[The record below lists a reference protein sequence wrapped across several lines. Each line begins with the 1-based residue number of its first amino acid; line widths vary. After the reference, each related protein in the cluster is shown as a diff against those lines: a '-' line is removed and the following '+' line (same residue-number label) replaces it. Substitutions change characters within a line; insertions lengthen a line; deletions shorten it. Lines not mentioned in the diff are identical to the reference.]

1 MRGGA
6 CHKRSSVLRPPSSI
20 LVFVFPAPSA
30 SAAVTIALS
39 KKVRPRAKKSLTA
52 QLPTFTV
59 ARIRKEVTSAMAA
72 KKKATKKKTTKKTT
86 KKK

>member
-1 MRGGA
+1 V
-6 CHKRSSVLRPPSSI
+6 SQTILDPPFSI
-20 LVFVFPAPSA
+20 LVFLFSALRRA
-30 SAAVTIALS
+30 SAPTIS
-39 KKVRPRAKKSLTA
+39 FWKKVRPRAKKSLTA

>member
-1 MRGGA
+1 L
-6 CHKRSSVLRPPSSI
+6 SQTILDPPFSI
-20 LVFVFPAPSA
+20 LVFIVFALRRA
-30 SAAVTIALS
+30 SALTIS
-39 KKVRPRAKKSLTA
+39 FWKKVRPRAKKSLTA